1 MGRRTSSSPTGWKR
15 RQDADAEEEHERAAR
30 PRAAAGRLFR
40 HRSSCA
46 LLAFREPERQLV
58 ALEAGEVAPA
68 LRAAD
73 EALAAGRHVA
83 GYLSYEAGAAFGLRV
98 REVAKDGPPLLWLGV
113 FGPPEEIELPWIV
126 PGGPV
131 PASSLAPRLTAWA
144 HAAAVARIQDLIAA
158 GDTYQVNFTFPF
170 EGELREDPYA
180 LFVRLLAVQPARH
193 AAFVDLGRFVLA
205 SASPELFFE
214 REGTLLRAR
223 PMKGTASRGLDLE
236 DDARAA
242 AALRTSAKDRAE
254 NLMIV
259 DMLRNDLGRVA
270 ETGTVEAPALF
281 EIERYPTLLQMTST
295 VTARSRAPLSH
306 VFEALF
312 PCASVTGAPK
322 VRTMQIIAELEG
334 GPRSAYTGTM
344 GWAGPDR
351 ARWNVAIRTAVADR
365 ERGRLTYGV
374 GSGIVTDSRAD
385 AEYAECLL
393 KARILEEAPFCLLET
408 LAFLPGQGY
417 RRLEGH
423 LARLRRSASYFGTR
437 VDDTPER
444 ALEELAG
451 RLLQPSRVR
460 LLLDLHGRVRLE
472 CSPLPGPGSG
482 PIRVGLARGRVSRL
496 DRWLRHKTTRR
507 GPYEDALASRPDCD
521 DVLLANEEGEI
532 TESSIS
538 NVALPGPGGTLL
550 TPRVESGLLPG
561 VEREALLAEG
571 RLQEGILRVTD
582 LERGQ
587 RLVLFNSVRGT
598 FEATFVG

>member
-1 MGRRTSSSPTGWKR
+1 MSGPLAPAPPPVALFGTDRP
-15 RQDADAEEEHERAAR
+15 AR
-30 PRAAAGRLFR
+30 
-40 HRSSCA
+40 
-46 LLAFREPERQLV
+46 LLAFRQPEGLLV
-58 ALEAGEVAPA
+58 ALEAREVRAA

-73 EALAAGRHVA
+73 EAITAGRYVA

-98 REVAKDGPPLLWLGV
+98 CEVAKDGPPLLWLGV
-113 FGPPEEIELPWIV
+113 FGPPEEIELPWTA
-126 PGGPV
+126 PGGPA
-131 PASSLAPRLTAWA
+131 PASPLAPRLHVRA
-144 HAAAVARIQDLIAA
+144 HAAAVARIQELIAA
-158 GDTYQVNFTFPF
+158 GDTYQVNFTFPL

-193 AAFVDLGRFVLA
+193 AAFVDLGRFAVA

-214 REGTLLRAR
+214 REGSLLRAR

-242 AALRTSAKDRAE
+242 AALRASAKDRAE

-270 ETGTVEAPALF
+270 LTGTVEVPALF
-281 EIERYPTLLQMTST
+281 EIERYPTLLQMTSS
-295 VTARSRAPLSH
+295 VTARSRAPLSR

-334 GPRSAYTGTM
+334 GPRGVYTGTL
-344 GWAGPDR
+344 GWAGPDG
-351 ARWNVAIRTAVADR
+351 ARWSVAIRSAVVDR
-365 ERGRLTYGV
+365 ERGHVVYGV
-374 GSGIVTDSRAD
+374 GSGIVADSRAD

-408 LAFLPGQGY
+408 LAFRPGEGY

-423 LARLRRSASYFGTR
+423 LARLRRSAFYFGTQ
-437 VDDTPER
+437 VEDGPER
-444 ALEELAG
+444 ALEDLAA
-451 RLLQPSRVR
+451 RLLEASRVR

-472 CSPLPGPGSG
+472 NAPLPSPGPG
-482 PIRVGLARGRVSRL
+482 PIRVGLAPGRVSRF
-496 DRWLRHKTTRR
+496 DGWLRHKTTRR
-507 GPYEDALASRPDCD
+507 GVYEDALRSRPDCD
-521 DVLLANEEGEI
+521 DVLLANEDGEL
-532 TESSIS
+532 TESSVA
-538 NVALPGPGGTLL
+538 NVAVPGPGGLLL
-550 TPRVESGLLPG
+550 TPRVDSGLLPG

-571 RLQEGILRVTD
+571 RLQEGVFRAAD

-587 RLVLFNSVRGT
+587 RLVLFNSVRGL

>member
-1 MGRRTSSSPTGWKR
+1 MSGPLAPAPPPIALFAT
-15 RQDADAEEEHERAAR
+15 DR
-30 PRAAAGRLFR
+30 PAQ
-40 HRSSCA
+40 
-46 LLAFREPERQLV
+46 LLAFREPERRLV
-58 ALEAGEVAPA
+58 ALEAEEVAPA

-98 REVAKDGPPLLWLGV
+98 PDVAKDGPPLLWLGV
-113 FGPPEEIELPWIV
+113 FGPPEEIELPWTV
-126 PGGPV
+126 PGGPA
-131 PASSLAPRLTAWA
+131 PAAALAPRLTAWA
-144 HAAAVARIQDLIAA
+144 HAAAVARIQELIAA
-158 GDTYQVNFTFPF
+158 GDTYQVNFTFPL
-170 EGELREDPYA
+170 EGKLREDPYA
-180 LFVRLLAVQPARH
+180 LFVRLLTVQPARH
-193 AAFVDLGRFVLA
+193 AAFIDLGRFVLA
-205 SASPELFFE
+205 SASPELFFD

-236 DDARAA
+236 DDTGAA

-259 DMLRNDLGRVA
+259 DMLRNDLGRVG
-270 ETGTVEAPALF
+270 ETGTVEVPALF

-295 VTARSRAPLSH
+295 VTARSRAPLSR

-334 GPRSAYTGTM
+334 GPRGAYTGTI
-344 GWAGPDR
+344 GWAGRDR
-351 ARWNVAIRTAVADR
+351 ARWSVAIRTALADR
-365 ERGRLTYGV
+365 ERGLLTYGV
-374 GSGIVTDSRAD
+374 GSGIVADSRAE

-393 KARILEEAPFCLLET
+393 KARILEETPFCLLET
-408 LAFLPGQGY
+408 LAFLPGEGY

-423 LARLRRSASYFGTR
+423 LARLRRSALYFGTH
-437 VDDTPER
+437 VDDAPQR
-444 ALEELAG
+444 ALRDLAG
-451 RLLQPSRVR
+451 SLLQPSRVR
-460 LLLDLHGRVRLE
+460 LLLDLHGRVQVE
-472 CSPLPGPGSG
+472 CAPLLAPGPG
-482 PIRVGLARGRVSRL
+482 PIRVGLASSRVSRL

-507 GPYEDALASRPDCD
+507 GPYEDALRSRPDCD
-521 DVLLANEEGEI
+521 DVLLANEQGEI

-538 NVALPGPGGTLL
+538 NVAVPGPGGTLL
-550 TPRVESGLLPG
+550 TPSVESGLLPG

-571 RLQEGILRVTD
+571 RVREGIVRLAD

-587 RLVLFNSVRGT
+587 RLVLFNSVRGM